1 MNGKEFYV
9 KLLADIIA
17 RADQDEM
24 LFGNSFIEVTYNKS
38 GFLDSLK
45 FKDPIEE
52 IKKRENNERSDV

>member
-1 MNGKEFYV
+1 
-9 KLLADIIA
+9 
-17 RADQDEM
+17 M

-52 IKKRENNERSDV
+52 IKMR